1 MYSSKEITNK
11 DNIVVEMKVEK
22 TEKTEKSV
30 LLKGINGSNKPPS
43 DQVTIE
49 TVDTFNFIAFD
60 YQNWYSLPQT
70 AGYFWSLNC

>member
-1 MYSSKEITNK
+1 MCVYSTKEMTNK

-22 TEKTEKSV
+22 TEKTEKTV

-49 TVDTFNFIAFD
+49 TVGTLITILATD
-60 YQNWYSLPQT
+60 
-70 AGYFWSLNC
+70 CC